1 MTTANF
7 HEVIVNGINVLYS
20 YTTPVACCV
29 DGQYFKTDKFWSKT
43 TSKHVNQWT
52 RVATERPQEYF
63 DGLKEATLATA
74 YRLIEETYC

>member
-1 MTTANF
+1 MANKEIKMTTANF

-29 DGQYFKTDKFWSKT
+29 DGQYFKTDKFWSRT

-52 RVATERPQEYF
+52 KIATERPQEYF
-63 DGLKEATLATA
+63 DKLVD
-74 YRLIEETYC
+74 